1 MAIQIDCEELLDCP
15 GYLKWMSDKIRG
27 LGTGKDAGEPKP
39 ERVTLGTVK
48 LGTVKLGNWSAQWE
62 PYVRLLH
69 FLYGADFYVVDGMEE
84 DTIRATDAMGLRRRY
99 ADETGAFLSKSERD
113 IDRIWKSVHGKC
125 SVLEFLLQ
133 LCIRLDTMV
142 NEDEPE
148 AMVNQ
153 FFGILLGNLD
163 IREEDTDADLVKKIT
178 RFLDRKYNADGS
190 EGGLFPLKN
199 WSEKT
204 HQDQRKVS
212 IWYQMN
218 TWLAEHLDDEE
229 HFLE

>member
-1 MAIQIDCEELLDCP
+1 M
-15 GYLKWMSDKIRG
+15 
-27 LGTGKDAGEPKP
+27 T
-39 ERVTLGTVK
+39 
-48 LGTVKLGNWSAQWE
+48 
-62 PYVRLLH
+62 
-69 FLYGADFYVVDGMEE
+69 DGIEE

-99 ADETGAFLSKSERD
+99 ADETGANLGKSERD
-113 IDRIWKSVHGKC
+113 IDRIWKSIHGKC

-142 NEDEPE
+142 NEEEPE
-148 AMVNQ
+148 AMVSQ
-153 FFGILLGNLD
+153 FFGILLGNLGICEGD
-163 IREEDTDADLVKKIT
+163 SEDALKDKII